1 VDEVPKGTSGKSERR
16 LIRVDFDDDSSFSR
30 RRRLPDQV
38 VPRGGTHTV
47 SLKFLCSHCPS
58 NYDRESRLTLKYTWG
73 RKMPQRTRILIAEDH
88 TLVAELFKTLLENEF
103 EVVAIVGNGR
113 AMIRAAVKLKPDLAL
128 VECRS

>member
-1 VDEVPKGTSGKSERR
+1 
-16 LIRVDFDDDSSFSR
+16 
-30 RRRLPDQV
+30 
-38 VPRGGTHTV
+38 
-47 SLKFLCSHCPS
+47 
-58 NYDRESRLTLKYTWG
+58 
-73 RKMPQRTRILIAEDH
+73 MPQRTRILIAEDH